1 MMKSMKNLYLGKRPP
16 ESLENIPKHLRP
28 HHEFCFYLHDQM
40 VSLFAEYEAAG
51 VHSWVSN
58 GIVRAAAERG
68 FEGDLDVLDVL
79 KKARLTEASKHL
91 LLAHLVLGLSS
102 DLLHFLYEGLYCLE
116 KRKFAVALSLLRKPF
131 KENMLF
137 LAWLIGDADDF
148 LARFEKDNYSTL
160 NGLQAPRR
168 RELLQ
173 LAVEQ
178 LAAKDA
184 FDGELIERMVFSK
197 EMPDGLEPLWQ
208 RATHL
213 ITSQG
218 MTLRTEDLNIN
229 FIFND
234 VYSDHLYEV
243 VYDHLPYL
251 MLFLVQLSLRA
262 FSELAKTNVATTN
275 YLVVTSMGAYECLL
289 GSGPRPMSRFIIKSL
304 KPVLNCLH
312 CKTPLRLNRSRTL
325 SLLLSERVECAAC
338 RLTNEFPLYWL
349 MAQSNLQIVDDD
361 LPNTFDKLIRQAR
374 VQMDSDDQN
383 PPHR

>member
-1 MMKSMKNLYLGKRPP
+1 MKNIYLGKRLP
-16 ESLENIPKHLRP
+16 ENLENIPKHLRP

-40 VSLFAEYEAAG
+40 VSLLIEYEAAG

-58 GIVRAAAERG
+58 GIVKAAADRG
-68 FEGDLDVLDVL
+68 FEGELDVLDVL
-79 KKARLTEASKHL
+79 KKAGLSEASKHL
-91 LLAHLVLGLSS
+91 LLAHLVLRLSS
-102 DLLHFLYEGLYCLE
+102 DLLHFLYEGLHCLE

-148 LARFEKDNYSTL
+148 LARFEKDNYTSL

-173 LAVEQ
+173 LAIGQ
-178 LAAKDA
+178 LAVKDA

-197 EMPDGLEPLWQ
+197 EMPNGLEPLWQ

-218 MTLRTEDLNIN
+218 MNLRTEDLNIN

-243 VYDHLPYL
+243 IYDHLPYL
-251 MLFLVQLSLRA
+251 MLFLVQLALRA
-262 FSELAKTNVATTN
+262 FSEVARTNVATTN

-289 GSGPRPMSRFIIKSL
+289 GSGSRPMSRFIVKSL
-304 KPVLNCLH
+304 KPMLNCSH
-312 CKTPLRLNRSRTL
+312 CKEPLRLTRLRTL
-325 SLLLSERVECAAC
+325 SLLLSEQVECSAC
-338 RLTNEFPLYWL
+338 RLTGEFPLYWL
-349 MAQSNLQIVDDD
+349 MAQSSLQIVDDE
-361 LPNTFDKLIRQAR
+361 LPNAFDRLIRQAR
-374 VQMDSDDQN
+374 TGIDTDDVNRPQE
-383 PPHR
+383 RT